1 MTFLITKKWFMK
13 KIIIGADHRGFKLKQ
28 TLINYFKEY
37 DWNDVGTD
45 SEQRTDYPI
54 YAQRVCQ
61 ALKKKEAQQGILI
74 CGSGIG
80 ASIAANRVPGIYAA
94 LVWSQ
99 EVARVAKEDDGA
111 NVLVLPAD
119 FVSVQ
124 IAIEI
129 IKTWLGASFKG
140 GHYQDRLDMIDRT
153 S

>member
-1 MTFLITKKWFMK
+1 MK

-28 TLINYFKEY
+28 TLINHFKQY

-94 LVWSQ
+94 LVWSL

-111 NVLVLPAD
+111 NILVLPAD

-124 IAIEI
+124 IAIEMI
-129 IKTWLGASFKG
+129 NTWLGASFKG

>member
-1 MTFLITKKWFMK
+1 MK

-28 TLINYFKEY
+28 TLINHFKEY

-94 LVWSQ
+94 LVWSP

-124 IAIEI
+124 MAIEI
-129 IKTWLGASFKG
+129 IKAWIGANFKG
-140 GHYQDRLDMIDRT
+140 GHYQDRLDMIDKI